1 MAHKRITTL
10 IVLLLIV
17 VVYSVVSLHM
27 DDGSLE
33 YNTIFDSPPSDFD
46 ENSASR
52 LSRNQA
58 TKELNAR
65 QSSAQQ
71 ANIPVPVVK
80 KPSNGFP
87 ISFLVVGISVDSE
100 NTLDSRALLRLPEGL
115 NEFGESDTI
124 DNTDIKVLKIK
135 ENTVD
140 FIYEGKTLSVS
151 LTPPNLLATDYK
163 ETEKSYSEYLAMTPE
178 EIGSRPRVIE
188 HIVTLTPTPY
198 IADGKLASIGINPAL
213 FDQAGL
219 QEDDVVKTI
228 NGKSI
233 TVESEF
239 DELKQE
245 IPQATTLTFLVMRRG
260 RLITLYLDIPS
271 EGLTVTP

>member
-1 MAHKRITTL
+1 
-10 IVLLLIV
+10 
-17 VVYSVVSLHM
+17 
-27 DDGSLE
+27 
-33 YNTIFDSPPSDFD
+33 
-46 ENSASR
+46 
-52 LSRNQA
+52 
-58 TKELNAR
+58 
-65 QSSAQQ
+65 
-71 ANIPVPVVK
+71 
-80 KPSNGFP
+80 
-87 ISFLVVGISVDSE
+87 
-100 NTLDSRALLRLPEGL
+100 LPEGL